1 MLPKN
6 AWADVPRGH
15 IWKSQQFS
23 LGQKHQLILRDVLF
37 ALQCEFLAPDVL
49 GGGKKKKKR
58 FPAHKTFAL
67 IKQQGICCSLLVCFF
82 GFCQAFLHSG
92 FHKPC

>member
-23 LGQKHQLILRDVLF
+23 LGQKHQLILRDILF
-37 ALQCEFLAPDVL
+37 VLQCELLARGVPEW
-49 GGGKKKKKR
+49 KKKPENSELTR
-58 FPAHKTFAL
+58 HL
-67 IKQQGICCSLLVCFF
+67 R
-82 GFCQAFLHSG
+82 
-92 FHKPC
+92 

>member
-23 LGQKHQLILRDVLF
+23 LGQKHQLILRDILF
-37 ALQCEFLAPDVL
+37 VLQCELLARGVPE
-49 GGGKKKKKR
+49 GKKKKR
-58 FPAHKTFAL
+58 IL
-67 IKQQGICCSLLVCFF
+67 SSQDIC
-82 GFCQAFLHSG
+82 AN
-92 FHKPC
+92 